1 MSPQPGDLVQ
11 LTSTQGAVSIG
22 ILMEEKH
29 SHGHREA
36 EREPPTMVIW
46 KVLIPQGVYSHIRE
60 EGWKIEVVSAA

>member
-1 MSPQPGDLVQ
+1 MSPHPGDLVK
-11 LTSTQGAVSIG
+11 LTSTQGAVSVG

-29 SHGHREA
+29 SHSLGMKA
-36 EREPPTMVIW
+36 PPTMVIW

>member
-1 MSPQPGDLVQ
+1 MK

-29 SHGHREA
+29 SHGLGMKA
-36 EREPPTMVIW
+36 PPTMVIW

-60 EGWKIEVVSAA
+60 EGWRIEVVSAA

>member
-1 MSPQPGDLVQ
+1 MSPHTGDLVK

-29 SHGHREA
+29 SYGLGMKV
-36 EREPPTMVIW
+36 PPTMVIW

>member
-1 MSPQPGDLVQ
+1 MNPMPGDLVK

-29 SHGHREA
+29 SHGLGMKA
-36 EREPPTMVIW
+36 PPTMVIW

-60 EGWKIEVVSAA
+60 EGWRIEVVSAA